1 MSTTKTEA
9 ETEDVTLDEFESHRR
24 NLRDREGIVSDIN
37 PVSKDKIRVD
47 VELSHGDTEFSKT
60 MITEEFN
67 KFMTE
72 NNIKESRASD
82 AILGEK
88 VNVEYENGEWKLD
101 YPSSNEEST
110 VNHSFRVSM
119 AKWTNLLTL
128 LGSIISICLLFVIP
142 TPTYILFTSLIL
154 VFHIVSSLYYQ
165 NAVGVAAESGS
176 VDPSRRAVVTGK
188 AYQTYQKNSLP
199 RRVLDSMTMYAFS

>member
-1 MSTTKTEA
+1 MSTTKTES

-60 MITEEFN
+60 MSTEKFN

-88 VNVEYENGEWKLD
+88 VNVEYENEEWKLD
-101 YPSSNEEST
+101 YPSSNKEST

-142 TPTYILFTSLIL
+142 TPTYILFTSLVL
-154 VFHIVSSLYYQ
+154 VFHVVSSLYYQ
-165 NAVGVAAESGS
+165 NAVGVVAESGS

-188 AYQTYQKNSLP
+188 AHQTYQKNPLP